1 MNKTPFFR
9 SAFQSPADEFSG
21 MGIRPVIFDV
31 LGVDGETSLL
41 PDSLKMVL
49 HVNPSSMQ
57 FQYQRVV
64 ERIQT
69 KGGWVEQHWGEAPMT
84 INFDMAT
91 GGFMRLYTG
100 LSNITGPTSAGG
112 YDAGGTRRDTIAYD
126 KYLDMLALFHNNGAV
141 YDNAGKVAFTGCI
154 RILYDGQQFDGW
166 FSNFNVTEAA
176 DKPYQFTM
184 TASFQVKRDQYDLR
198 TTYLNDSSDRLVR
211 FSPSTIPVQ
220 GQKVNAG
227 G

>member
-1 MNKTPFFR
+1 MNPRPYVR
-9 SAFQSPADEFSG
+9 SAFQSVADEFSG
-21 MGIRPVIFDV
+21 QGIRPVIFDV
-31 LGVDGETSLL
+31 IGTDGVTSLL

-49 HVNPSSMQ
+49 HVNPSSMS

-69 KGGWVEQHWGEAPMT
+69 KGGWVEQHWGESPMS

-126 KYLDMLALFHNNGAV
+126 KFLDMLALFHNNGMV
-141 YDNAGKVAFTGCI
+141 YDNAGKVVFAGCI
-154 RILYDGQQFDGW
+154 RVLFDGDQFDGW
-166 FSNFNVTEAA
+166 FNNFSVTESAE
-176 DKPYQFTM
+176 KPYQFTM
-184 TASFQVKRDQYDLR
+184 TASFTVKRDQYNLR
-198 TTYLNDSSDRLVR
+198 TTYLNNNVDRLTR
-211 FSPSTIPVQ
+211 FSESTKPVQ
-220 GQKVNAG
+220 GQKVG
-227 G
+227 